1 MVDANDAGSHP
12 PAAAAACDP
21 GERTVL
27 IIEDNRQNLELVQ
40 FLLEEAGLR
49 VRCAID
55 ARQALHELAAELP
68 DLVLMDMQL
77 PGVDGLE
84 LVAELR
90 RDDRFRRLPIVAVTA
105 HALRGDR
112 ERFLA
117 GGCDGYIA
125 KPIDVVTF
133 AAEVQGLFAAAAA
146 ARLSPEA
153 GP

>member
-1 MVDANDAGSHP
+1 MAEH
-12 PAAAAACDP
+12 PAA
-21 GERTVL
+21 ERTVL
-27 IIEDNRQNLELVQ
+27 IVEDNRQNLELAQ

-49 VRCAID
+49 VRSAGD
-55 ARQALHELAAELP
+55 ARQARDELARELP

-90 RDDRFRRLPIVAVTA
+90 RDDRYRRLPIVALTA

-125 KPIDVVTF
+125 KPIDVAAF
-133 AAEVQGLFAAAAA
+133 AGQVEGLMAAAGGDP
-146 ARLSPEA
+146 RVE
-153 GP
+153 GGR

>member
-1 MVDANDAGSHP
+1 MP
-12 PAAAAACDP
+12 EREAAAEESRD
-21 GERTVL
+21 VL

-40 FLLEEAGLR
+40 FLLEEAGHR
-49 VRCAID
+49 VRSAGD
-55 ARQALHELAAELP
+55 ARGARAELARELP

-77 PGVDGLE
+77 PGTDGLE

-90 RDDRFRRLPIVAVTA
+90 QDPRFRSLPIVALTA

-125 KPIDVVTF
+125 KPIDVSTF
-133 AAEVQGLFAAAAA
+133 TVEVEAVLREHRDGAAGA
-146 ARLSPEA
+146 
-153 GP
+153 

>member
-1 MVDANDAGSHP
+1 MAEIEA
-12 PAAAAACDP
+12 
-21 GERTVL
+21 RTVL
-27 IIEDNRQNLELVQ
+27 IVEDNRQNLELVQ

-49 VRCAID
+49 VRCAVD
-55 ARQALHELAAELP
+55 ARQAREELDRELP

-84 LVAELR
+84 LVADLR
-90 RDDRFRRLPIVAVTA
+90 RDGRFLRLPIVALTA

-125 KPIDVVTF
+125 KPIDVGTF
-133 AAEVQGLFAAAAA
+133 AGQVEGLLRASSGGEGT
-146 ARLSPEA
+146 RA
-153 GP
+153 GDGVS

>member
-1 MVDANDAGSHP
+1 MAESGTRA
-12 PAAAAACDP
+12 
-21 GERTVL
+21 VL
-27 IIEDNRQNLELVQ
+27 IVEDNRQNLELVQ
-40 FLLEEAGLR
+40 FLLEEAGLI
-49 VRCAID
+49 VRCAVD
-55 ARQALHELAAELP
+55 ARQAREELARELP

-90 RDDRFRRLPIVAVTA
+90 REARYDRLPIVALTA

-125 KPIDVVTF
+125 KPIDVATF
-133 AAEVQGLFAAAAA
+133 AEQVRGLLRASTATAEGV
-146 ARLSPEA
+146 S
-153 GP
+153 

>member
-1 MVDANDAGSHP
+1 MAESNPQA
-12 PAAAAACDP
+12 
-21 GERTVL
+21 VL
-27 IIEDNRQNLELVQ
+27 IVEDNRQNLELVQ
-40 FLLEEAGLR
+40 FLLEEAGLA
-49 VRCAID
+49 VRCAMD
-55 ARQALHELAAELP
+55 ARQAREELARELP

-90 RDDRFRRLPIVAVTA
+90 REARYQRLPIVALTA

-125 KPIDVVTF
+125 KPIDVATF
-133 AAEVQGLFAAAAA
+133 ADQVAGLLRASPAAAEGI
-146 ARLSPEA
+146 S
-153 GP
+153 